1 MDVSLVDRQALVLAA
16 EETLADRLAQAVLP
30 RPKPSVW
37 MILLPPLF
45 VFFALD
51 MQRHK
56 KEAKIFADGFLFTKR
71 LALKL
76 AGEAAAQGG
85 AAPAVVFPDPP
96 SEIGTPAAWER
107 IRAAQAKEVALL
119 QEHYGRLLAAQ
130 GATYAGLVQG
140 AYGTPGEYLAF
151 CNALRQAEAAV
162 NACMLEEIHT
172 TAAAKE
178 ATAAMEN
185 ALEELRLEQM
195 RRIFG
200 MR

>member
-1 MDVSLVDRQALVLAA
+1 MAASLADRQALVLAA
-16 EETLADRLAQAVLP
+16 EEALAARLAQAVLP
-30 RPKPSVW
+30 RPKPSAW

-56 KEAKIFADGFLFTKR
+56 KEAKIFADGFLLTKR
-71 LALKL
+71 LALKR
-76 AGEAAAQGG
+76 AGEAARDG
-85 AAPAVVFPDPP
+85 AAPALVFPDPP
-96 SEIGTPAAWER
+96 FEVGSPAAWER

-119 QEHYGRLLAAQ
+119 EEHYGRLLAAQ
-130 GATYAGLVQG
+130 GATFAGLVQS

-172 TAAAKE
+172 TAAAQE
-178 ATAAMEN
+178 AVVAMEN

>member
-1 MDVSLVDRQALVLAA
+1 MDAVLYDRQRLILIAEESLAA
-16 EETLADRLAQAVLP
+16 RLAQAVLP
-30 RPKPSVW
+30 RPKPSAW

-51 MQRHK
+51 MQRFK
-56 KEAKIFADGFLFTKR
+56 KETKIFADGFLFTKR

-76 AGEAAAQGG
+76 AGEAARDGVRT
-85 AAPAVVFPDPP
+85 AVVFPDPP
-96 SEIGTPAAWER
+96 SEMGTPAAWER

-130 GATYAGLVQG
+130 GSTYAGLVQS

-151 CNALRQAEAAV
+151 CNSLRQAEAAV
-162 NACMLEEIHT
+162 NACLLKEIHT
-172 TAAAKE
+172 TGAAKE
-178 ATAAMEN
+178 ATHAMEN